1 MYREGGTWNVGD
13 RRSCH
18 PTSPSLG
25 AREGGHQGAWLPQ
38 EGGSTKGTCAS
49 GSVGWG
55 LVSGVAQLPWPVR
68 SQGAGKGVGRV
79 VTASSLG
86 W

>member
-1 MYREGGTWNVGD
+1 MGD
-13 RRSCH
+13 RSSCH

-25 AREGGHQGAWLPQ
+25 AGGGRAPG
-38 EGGSTKGTCAS
+38 ESGSTKGTWRQRLL
-49 GSVGWG
+49 GWG
-55 LVSGVAQLPWPVR
+55 LVSGVARLPWPVR
-68 SQGAGKGVGRV
+68 SQGVGEGVGRV